1 MILPNKNIILSNS
14 LLGLGQIILENLN
27 ARETTS
33 SLWSKV
39 RGVKINS
46 FEKFV
51 LVLDFLYTLK
61 LVDINNGMVHKN
73 ND

>member
-14 LLGLGQIILENLN
+14 LLGLGLIVLN
-27 ARETTS
+27 KLHSKETVS
-33 SLWSKV
+33 SLWLKI
-39 RGVKINS
+39 RGEKINS

-61 LVDINNGMVHKN
+61 LIEIKTNLITKT

>member
-39 RGVKINS
+39 RGEKINS

-61 LVDINNGMVHKN
+61 LININNGMVHKN

>member
-1 MILPNKNIILSNS
+1 MILPNKNIILTNS
-14 LLGLGQIILENLN
+14 LLGLGLIVLNYLN
-27 ARETTS
+27 AKETTS

-39 RGVKINS
+39 RGEKINT

-51 LVLDFLYTLK
+51 LVLDFLYTVK
-61 LVDINNGMVHKN
+61 LISIDDGLIHKN